1 MNTKVINKLEFEKI
15 LDMLT
20 ERASSAEAKVLCMN
34 TGPMTAKAEIEH
46 RLSRVNDAVERI
58 FKDGTLSFGGVRDVR
73 NTVLSTERDFT
84 LSMGELIDIAST
96 LETVENIKAYGSKE
110 RFENDPDSL
119 FDDFDCLV
127 PLTDIAKEIR
137 RCILSQDEIADD
149 ASTALKGIRRGIK
162 KAQER
167 IRSDLSAMVQGS
179 YKEFLMEPVVT
190 QRGGRFVIPVKSEY
204 KNQVP
209 GMVHDTSSTGST
221 VFIEPVSSVKLN
233 NEIRE
238 LQISEKQEIQAI
250 LQDLSAKVSAVSSQI
265 TADLDILAGLDHI
278 FACAA
283 LALDMK
289 AFRPSFTDDLSF
301 DIKEARHPLIDEKK
315 VVPVDI
321 HLGKDFD
328 QLIITGPNTG
338 GKTVSL
344 KTAGLLTIMG
354 LSGLFIPAAE
364 GSTLGLF
371 NEIYADIGDK
381 QSIEQSLSTFSSH
394 MANIVDI
401 LRKCDKQSLCLFDEL
416 GAGTDPEEGAA
427 LAIAILNFLHVRGI
441 RSMATTHYSELK
453 MYALNTAGIENA
465 SCEFDLET
473 LSPTYHLL
481 IGVPGKSNAF
491 AISRKLGLPGY
502 VIEEAERRLDEVD
515 REFESVVE
523 RLDDTRQELEKLQSD
538 AENERKE
545 AADLRNEL
553 SETKEKLKKE
563 REKLI
568 EKARKEAAD
577 ILQDAKMQAD
587 AVLRDINK
595 FGNPA
600 DRDGIKKLEA
610 DRAMLRRGIERQDIS
625 GIKETGNSGIEAQD
639 IAIGMSVEIVS
650 SGFRGTV
657 TTIPDAKGNLSVL
670 CGIINYKANIK
681 DLRPAESEKPE
692 KKKAYVSGISSL
704 SHAKTISTELNIIGM
719 NVDDGLA
726 KMGDYLDDAYM
737 SHLSEVRIV
746 HGKGTGKLRDAV
758 QRELRKVKY
767 VKSFRQ
773 GEYGEGDAGVTIVK
787 FK

>member
-1 MNTKVINKLEFEKI
+1 MNTKVIDKLEFNKI
-15 LDMLT
+15 RDMLA
-20 ERASSAEAKVLCMN
+20 ERASSAEAKKLCRN
-34 TGPMTAKAEIEH
+34 TGPMKDRAEIEH
-46 RLSRVNDAVERI
+46 RLSRVNDAVDRI
-58 FKDGTLSFGGVRDVR
+58 FKDGNVSFGGVRDVR
-73 NTVLSTERDFT
+73 KTVLSTERDFT
-84 LSMGELIDIAST
+84 LSPGELMDIAST
-96 LETVENIKAYGSKE
+96 LETVENIKAYGFRE
-110 RFENDPDSL
+110 RFENTPDSL

-127 PLTDIAKEIR
+127 PLADTVKEIR

-149 ASTALKGIRRGIK
+149 ASAALKGIRRGIRN
-162 KAQER
+162 AQER
-167 IRSDLSAMVQGS
+167 IRSELTSMVQGS

-204 KNQVP
+204 KNQIP

-221 VFIEPVSSVKLN
+221 VFIEPASSVKLN

-250 LQDLSAKVSAVSSQI
+250 LQNLSAKVSADSAQI
-265 TADLDILAGLDHI
+265 IADLDIIAGLDHI
-278 FACAA
+278 FACAT

-289 AFRPSFTDDLSF
+289 AFRPSFTEDMSF

-321 HLGKDFD
+321 RLGKSFD

-364 GSTLGLF
+364 GSKLGLF
-371 NEIYADIGDK
+371 SEIFADIGDE

-394 MANIVDI
+394 MANIVEI
-401 LRKCDKQSLCLFDEL
+401 LRKCDKNSLCLFDEL

-427 LAIAILNFLHVRGI
+427 LAIAILNFMHVRGI

-453 MYALNTAGIENA
+453 MYALNTPGIENA

-502 VIEEAERRLDEVD
+502 VIEEAERRLNEAD

-523 RLDDTRQELEKLQSD
+523 RLDDTRHELERLQSD
-538 AENERKE
+538 AENERRE
-545 AADLRNEL
+545 AASLRNEL
-553 SETKEKLKKE
+553 DETKEKLKKE

-568 EKARKEAAD
+568 EKARREATD
-577 ILQDAKMQAD
+577 ILQDAKMQVD

-595 FGNPA
+595 YGTA
-600 DRDGIKKLEA
+600 GDREGVRKLEA
-610 DRAMLRRGIERQDIS
+610 DRAMLRRGIERQDS
-625 GIKETGNSGIEAQD
+625 PGIKETEPAGIKAQD
-639 IAIGMSVEIVS
+639 IAIGMNVEIVS

-657 TTIPDAKGNLSVL
+657 TTMPDAKGNLSVL
-670 CGIINYKANIK
+670 CGIINYKTNLK
-681 DLRPAESEKPE
+681 DLRPTEAEKPV
-692 KKKAYVSGISSL
+692 KKKMNVSGISGL

-719 NVDDGLA
+719 TVDDGIA
-726 KMGDYLDDAYM
+726 RMEDYLDDAYM